1 MILIEATLHQ
11 RLSPSLWD
19 VGAPLDTFGKACALG
34 LSVAKLYLGGEGI
47 FACRRCHALA
57 YESQREISF
66 CGRLTY

>member
-1 MILIEATLHQ
+1 
-11 RLSPSLWD
+11 
-19 VGAPLDTFGKACALG
+19 LDTFGKACALG
-34 LSVAKLYLGGEGI
+34 LSVAKLYLGGEAI